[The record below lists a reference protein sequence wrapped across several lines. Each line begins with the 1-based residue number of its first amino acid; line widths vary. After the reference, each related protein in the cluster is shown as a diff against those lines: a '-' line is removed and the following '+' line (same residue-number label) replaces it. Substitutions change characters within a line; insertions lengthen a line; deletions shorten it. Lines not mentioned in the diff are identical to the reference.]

1 MTTPLD
7 TFPVQDLRQQFPI
20 LAQNKNGYPLVY
32 LDNAATTQKP
42 ERVLQA
48 VMDFYRQDNA
58 NIHRGVHNLS
68 QRASE
73 GYEKAR
79 ERVRRFLGAKESAEI
94 IFVRGA
100 TEGINLV
107 AQTFGRR
114 QVKAKDNIVITMME
128 HHSNIVPWQLLR
140 EEIGCTIRVVPCD
153 ARGVL
158 DLSVYRDNLDEY
170 TRLVSLVHVSNSL
183 GTVNPVAEMIH
194 WAHQAGARVLVDAAQ
209 SVQHLPLDVQHLDA
223 DFLVFSGHKIYGP
236 TGIGVLYGKGDLLRS
251 LPPWEG
257 GGGMIKS
264 VSMERTLFKDIPDRF
279 EAGTPHIAGAI
290 GLAAALDFV
299 EDCGREAIA
308 RHEAQLLQY
317 ATEQLSAI
325 PGLRLVGE
333 APGKVSVLSFLVGEV
348 HPHDVGTFLDADHV
362 AVRTGHHCNQPLMKH
377 LGLPG
382 TVRASLALYNTMED
396 IDRLVAAIGK
406 VRRFFA

>member
-1 MTTPLD
+1 MNTTSALLPWEE
-7 TFPVQDLRQQFPI
+7 LRKQFPI
-20 LAQNKNGYPLVY
+20 LAQSKDGYPLVY

-48 VMDFYRQDNA
+48 ELDYYRRDNA
-58 NIHRGVHNLS
+58 NIHRGVHILS
-68 QRASE
+68 QRASDQ
-73 GYEKAR
+73 YERAR

-94 IFVRGA
+94 IFVRGT

-107 AQTFGRR
+107 AQTYGRR
-114 QVKAKDNIVITMME
+114 HLSARDNIVLTMME

-140 EEIGCTIRVVPCD
+140 EQTGCEIRVVPCD

-158 DLSVYRDNLDEY
+158 DLSAYRSCLDEQ
-170 TRLVSLVHVSNSL
+170 TRLVSIVHVSNSL
-183 GTVNPVAEMIH
+183 GTVNPVGEMIGL
-194 WAHQAGARVLVDAAQ
+194 AHQAGARVLLDAAQ
-209 SVQHLPLDVQHLDA
+209 SVQHLALDVQLLDT

-236 TGIGVLYGKGDLLRS
+236 TGIGILYGKGDLLRS

-264 VSMERTLFKDIPDRF
+264 VSMERTLYKDIPDRF
-279 EAGTPHIAGAI
+279 EAGTPNIAGAI
-290 GLAAALDFV
+290 GLAAALDFI
-299 EDCGREAIA
+299 EDCGLEAIA
-308 RHEAQLLQY
+308 RHEAHLLQY

-325 PGLRLVGE
+325 EGLRLVGE
-333 APGKVSVLSFLVGEV
+333 APGKVSVLSFLLGDV

-377 LGLPG
+377 LGIPG
-382 TVRASLALYNTMED
+382 TVRASLALYNSLQD
-396 IDRLVAAIGK
+396 IDRLVVAIRK